1 MAWELL
7 QILSILNQILSLFVD
22 NDKVDVNML
31 EEYINQL
38 EARIKRSRGK
48 IERITYE
55 SQSRLRCHVISR
67 FTGQTQPLT
76 KCRNYSRGFRISQRR
91 NSVVTQ

>member
-38 EARIKRSRGK
+38 EARINVLEQKMKG
-48 IERITYE
+48 
-55 SQSRLRCHVISR
+55 
-67 FTGQTQPLT
+67 
-76 KCRNYSRGFRISQRR
+76 
-91 NSVVTQ
+91 